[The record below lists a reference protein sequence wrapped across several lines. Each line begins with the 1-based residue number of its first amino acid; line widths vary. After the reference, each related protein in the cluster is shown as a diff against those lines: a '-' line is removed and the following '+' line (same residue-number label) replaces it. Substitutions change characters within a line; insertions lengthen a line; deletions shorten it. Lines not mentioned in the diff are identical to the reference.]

1 MAGSTGWC
9 PVGVL
14 VGGGLL
20 WCGCCGLGFWRT
32 VGFGCNRAVALL
44 WCGWVCCDCCR
55 HWCIMVVVWLVLF
68 GCCCC
73 NCIVDAS
80 IFIRKSSMH
89 LPARCVGGC
98 VACDCLYLCVNDRC
112 PALLWGVV
120 VVFAHIVAY
129 AAGAV
134 ICLVVVLVG

>member
-1 MAGSTGWC
+1 
-9 PVGVL
+9 
-14 VGGGLL
+14 
-20 WCGCCGLGFWRT
+20 
-32 VGFGCNRAVALL
+32 
-44 WCGWVCCDCCR
+44 
-55 HWCIMVVVWLVLF
+55 
-68 GCCCC
+68 
-73 NCIVDAS
+73 
-80 IFIRKSSMH
+80 MH